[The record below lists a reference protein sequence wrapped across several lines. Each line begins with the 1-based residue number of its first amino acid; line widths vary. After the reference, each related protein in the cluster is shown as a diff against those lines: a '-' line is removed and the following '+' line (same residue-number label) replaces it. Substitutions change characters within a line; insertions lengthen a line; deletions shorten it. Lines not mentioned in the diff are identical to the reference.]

1 MKKTILLLLVCIIG
15 KTVLCQ
21 NADCKVMIDSLKGT
35 YAGACENG
43 KANGQGKATGTDAYE
58 GWFASGYP
66 EGKGMYTWKDGHYY
80 IGQFKKGKLNGNG
93 EMYFESA
100 SGNDS
105 IITGFWDKDKYKGLY
120 EKPYIIHNNTT
131 RILDISCKQ
140 LNKKGDI
147 ITIEGHQVSSEG
159 TTYRRGGPLPYVK
172 NITVINGTYS
182 DTRSVDLANIASI
195 ILLNAVFPFR
205 AIIYFTNGEF
215 FEISLLEKS
224 EYEISVK
231 CIN

>member
-1 MKKTILLLLVCIIG
+1 MKKTVFLLLACIIG

-21 NADCKVMIDSLKGT
+21 NTDCKVMMDSLKGI

-58 GWFASGYP
+58 GWFVSGYP

-105 IITGFWDKDKYKGLY
+105 IITGFWEKDKYIGQY

-131 RILDISCKQ
+131 KILEIECKRV
-140 LNKKGDI
+140 NKKGTS
-147 ITIEGHQVSSEG
+147 ITIESFRVTSAASSFRN
-159 TTYRRGGPLPYVK
+159 TSQIPFVK
-172 NITVINGTYS
+172 DITLTSGQYS
-182 DTRSVDLANIASI
+182 DTRYVQLANSSSI
-195 ILLNAVFPFR
+195 IFLECIFPLR
-205 AIIYFTNGEF
+205 ATVYFSSGEF
-215 FEISLLEKS
+215 FEISFLEKA
-224 EYEISVK
+224 EYEVSVK
-231 CIN
+231 CL